1 MSSCL
6 NCGADLTGL
15 AKFCAQCG
23 APGIL
28 EIARAESA
36 TGILAVHPDPLLIGA
51 MVIVADD
58 ESFFGVSGGH
68 VAVQFRGGRHVVQDL
83 CEWGAFV
90 RTATSSDVHF
100 GADFGLIS
108 DAKGKTL
115 KVRGI
120 GSMHILIEDPALL
133 VERIASLSP
142 GIRRL
147 DVIAL
152 VRDAAVQG
160 TKRALG
166 DVCSVLG
173 WDVEDLVAGRKNAEL
188 PALFA
193 SAYAASEG
201 ALPGTSVELVE
212 MSLSSRAFSEPS
224 IMPPQSVVPP
234 SAPPTVHDMQ
244 DPQDADAFGP
254 GMTVLV
260 QREGQVLVGT
270 IEQTAEDGQCLV
282 SFEDGQ
288 QIWIVSRHLS
298 ATP

>member
-1 MSSCL
+1 MGTCL

-23 APGIL
+23 AAGIL

-36 TGILAVHPDPLLIGA
+36 TGILAVHAEPLPIGA
-51 MVIVADD
+51 IVVVADD
-58 ESFFGVSGGH
+58 ESFFGVNGGH
-68 VAVQFRGGRHVVQDL
+68 VAIQFRGGRHVIQDL

-90 RTATSSDVHF
+90 RTTTTSDVHF

-108 DAKGKTL
+108 DAKGKTAQ
-115 KVRGI
+115 VRAI
-120 GSMHILIEDPALL
+120 GSMHIVIEDPALL
-133 VERIASLSP
+133 VERIASLSA
-142 GIRRL
+142 GIRRI
-147 DVIAL
+147 DVVAL

-173 WDVEDLVAGRKNAEL
+173 WDVDDLIAGAKDREL
-188 PALFA
+188 PPLFA

-201 ALPGTSVELVE
+201 ALPGTSVELADI
-212 MSLSSRAFSEPS
+212 SLSPRAFSEPPFTPYVS
-224 IMPPQSVVPP
+224 VAPP
-234 SAPPTVHDMQ
+234 APPTTPDL
-244 DPQDADAFGP
+244 GP
-254 GMTVLV
+254 GMSVLV
-260 QREGQVLVGT
+260 QRAGESLIGT
-270 IEQTAEDGQCLV
+270 IEQTSEDGQCLV

-288 QIWIVSRHLS
+288 QIWIVPQHLS

>member
-1 MSSCL
+1 MSTCL

-23 APGIL
+23 AAGSL
-28 EIARAESA
+28 EITRPESA
-36 TGILAVHPDPLLIGA
+36 TGILAIHPDPLPIGA
-51 MVIVADD
+51 IVIVAHD
-58 ESFFGVSGGH
+58 ELFFGVAGGH
-68 VAVQFRGGRHVVQDL
+68 VAFELRGGRHATQDP

-90 RTATSSDVHF
+90 RTTTTSDVHF

-108 DAKGKTL
+108 DAKGKTA
-115 KVRGI
+115 KVRAI
-120 GSMHILIEDPALL
+120 GSMHVVIDDAALL

-142 GIRRL
+142 GIRRI

-173 WDVEDLVAGRKNAEL
+173 WNVDDLIAGVKNHEL
-188 PALFA
+188 PPLFA

-201 ALPGTSVELVE
+201 ALPGTSVELAD
-212 MSLSSRAFSEPS
+212 MSLSARAFSEPS
-224 IMPPQSVVPP
+224 FTPYVSVAPP
-234 SAPPTVHDMQ
+234 APPTTPDL
-244 DPQDADAFGP
+244 GP

-260 QREGQVLVGT
+260 QREGASLIGT
-270 IEQTAEDGQCLV
+270 IEQTSEDGQCLV

-288 QIWIVSRHLS
+288 QIWIVSQHLY

>member
-1 MSSCL
+1 MSTCL

-15 AKFCAQCG
+15 AKFCAQSG
-23 APGIL
+23 AAGIL
-28 EIARAESA
+28 EIARPDSA
-36 TGILAVHPDPLLIGA
+36 TGILAIHPDPLPIGA
-51 MVIVADD
+51 IVIVADD
-58 ESFFGVSGGH
+58 ESFFGVAGGH
-68 VAVQFRGGRHVVQDL
+68 VAIQLRGGRHVIQDL

-90 RTATSSDVHF
+90 RTGTSSDVHF

-108 DAKGKTL
+108 DAKGKNA

-120 GSMHILIEDPALL
+120 GSMHVLIEDPALL
-133 VERIASLSP
+133 VERIASLSA
-142 GIRRL
+142 GIRRI

-173 WDVEDLVAGRKNAEL
+173 WDVDDLIAGAKNEEL

-201 ALPGTSVELVE
+201 ALPGTRVELVE
-212 MSLSSRAFSEPS
+212 MSLSARAFSEPS
-224 IMPPQSVVPP
+224 IMPQPQP
-234 SAPPTVHDMQ
+234 SAIPPPAPTVEDVGG
-244 DPQDADAFGP
+244 FGP

-260 QREGQVLVGT
+260 QRDGQSLVGT

-288 QIWIVSRHLS
+288 QIWIVSQYLS

>member
-1 MSSCL
+1 MSTCL

-23 APGIL
+23 APGLL
-28 EIARAESA
+28 EIARSASA
-36 TGILAVHPDPLLIGA
+36 TGILAVHSDPLPIGA
-51 MVIVADD
+51 VVIVADD
-58 ESFFGVSGGH
+58 ESFFGVAGGH
-68 VAVQFRGGRHVVQDL
+68 VAIQLRGGRHVIQDQ

-108 DAKGKTL
+108 DAKGKSA

-120 GSMHILIEDPALL
+120 GSMNILIEDPALL

-147 DVIAL
+147 DVVAL
-152 VRDAAVQG
+152 VRDAAIQG

-173 WDVEDLVAGRKNAEL
+173 WDVDDLIAGAKNQEL
-188 PALFA
+188 PHLFA

-212 MSLSSRAFSEPS
+212 VSLSARAFSEPS
-224 IMPPQSVVPP
+224 IMPPQASVVPP
-234 SAPPTVHDMQ
+234 PAPTVEDVTGF
-244 DPQDADAFGP
+244 DP
-254 GMTVLV
+254 GMTVFV
-260 QREGQVLVGT
+260 EREGQSLVGI

-288 QIWIVSRHLS
+288 QIWIVARHLS
-298 ATP
+298 VTP

>member
-23 APGIL
+23 AAGIL
-28 EIARAESA
+28 EIARPVSA
-36 TGILAVHPDPLLIGA
+36 TGILAIHPDPLLLGV

-58 ESFFGVSGGH
+58 ESFFGVAGGH
-68 VAVQFRGGRHVVQDL
+68 VAFHLRGGRHVIQDP

-100 GADFGLIS
+100 GADFGRIS
-108 DAKGKTL
+108 DAKGKVAQ
-115 KVRGI
+115 VRGI
-120 GSMHILIEDPALL
+120 GSMHIVIEDAGLL

-142 GIRRL
+142 GIRRI

-173 WDVEDLVAGRKNAEL
+173 WDVDDLVAGAKNHEL

-201 ALPGTSVELVE
+201 ALPGTTVELVE
-212 MSLSSRAFSEPS
+212 ISLSSRPFSEPS
-224 IMPPQSVVPP
+224 FAPYTSV
-234 SAPPTVHDMQ
+234 APPAEVAPRTSEL
-244 DPQDADAFGP
+244 GP
-254 GMTVLV
+254 GMTVNV
-260 QREGQVLVGT
+260 QRDGQTLVGT
-270 IEQTAEDGQCLV
+270 IEQTADDGQCLV

-288 QIWIVSRHLS
+288 QIWIVAQHLS
-298 ATP
+298 AT

>member
-1 MSSCL
+1 
-6 NCGADLTGL
+6 
-15 AKFCAQCG
+15 
-23 APGIL
+23 
-28 EIARAESA
+28 
-36 TGILAVHPDPLLIGA
+36 
-51 MVIVADD
+51 
-58 ESFFGVSGGH
+58 
-68 VAVQFRGGRHVVQDL
+68 
-83 CEWGAFV
+83 
-90 RTATSSDVHF
+90 TSSDVHF

-108 DAKGKTL
+108 DAKGKSA

-120 GSMHILIEDPALL
+120 GSMHVVIEDPALL

-142 GIRRL
+142 GIRRI

-173 WDVEDLVAGRKNAEL
+173 WDVDDLVAGAKNQEL

-212 MSLSSRAFSEPS
+212 VSLSSRAFSEPS
-224 IMPPQSVVPP
+224 IMPPAPVVPP
-234 SAPPTVHDMQ
+234 PASTVD
-244 DPQDADAFGP
+244 DVNGFGP

-260 QREGQVLVGT
+260 QRGGKSLVGT

-288 QIWIVSRHLS
+288 QIWIVSQHLS

>member
-1 MSSCL
+1 MSTCL

-23 APGIL
+23 ATGIL
-28 EIARAESA
+28 EIRRSESA
-36 TGILAVHPDPLLIGA
+36 EGILAIHPDPLPIGA
-51 MVIVADD
+51 IVIVADD
-58 ESFFGVSGGH
+58 ESFFGVSSGH
-68 VAVQFRGGRHVVQDL
+68 VAVQLRGGRHVIQDR

-90 RTATSSDVHF
+90 RTATTYDVHF

-108 DAKGKTL
+108 DAKGKAA
-115 KVRGI
+115 KVRAI
-120 GSMHILIEDPALL
+120 GSMHVVIGDAALL

-142 GIRRL
+142 GIRRI

-160 TKRALG
+160 TKRALS

-173 WDVEDLVAGRKNAEL
+173 WDVDELIAGAKDQEL
-188 PALFA
+188 PPLFA

-212 MSLSSRAFSEPS
+212 MCLSARTFSEP
-224 IMPPQSVVPP
+224 PFTPYVSV
-234 SAPPTVHDMQ
+234 APPAPATTPDL
-244 DPQDADAFGP
+244 GP

-260 QREGQVLVGT
+260 QREGASLIGT

-288 QIWIVSRHLS
+288 QIWIVPQHLS

>member
-1 MSSCL
+1 MSTCL
-6 NCGADLTGL
+6 SCGADLTGL

-23 APGIL
+23 AAGIL
-28 EIARAESA
+28 EIARDASA
-36 TGILAVHPDPLLIGA
+36 TGILAVHPDPLPIGA
-51 MVIVADD
+51 IVIVADD
-58 ESFFGVSGGH
+58 ESFFGVAGGH
-68 VAVQFRGGRHVVQDL
+68 VAIQFRGGRHVIQDL

-90 RTATSSDVHF
+90 RTTTSSDVHF

-108 DAKGKTL
+108 DAKGKTA
-115 KVRGI
+115 KVRAI
-120 GSMHILIEDPALL
+120 GSMHILIDDPALL

-147 DVIAL
+147 DVVAL

-173 WDVEDLVAGRKNAEL
+173 WDVDELIAGKKDQDL
-188 PALFA
+188 PPLFA

-201 ALPGTSVELVE
+201 ALPGTSVELVD
-212 MSLSSRAFSEPS
+212 MSLSARAFSEPS
-224 IMPPQSVVPP
+224 FTPYVSVPP
-234 SAPPTVHDMQ
+234 RAETEPLLTPG
-244 DPQDADAFGP
+244 FGP
-254 GMTVLV
+254 GMTVRV
-260 QREGQVLVGT
+260 QREGESLIGT

-288 QIWIVSRHLS
+288 QIWIGAHNLF